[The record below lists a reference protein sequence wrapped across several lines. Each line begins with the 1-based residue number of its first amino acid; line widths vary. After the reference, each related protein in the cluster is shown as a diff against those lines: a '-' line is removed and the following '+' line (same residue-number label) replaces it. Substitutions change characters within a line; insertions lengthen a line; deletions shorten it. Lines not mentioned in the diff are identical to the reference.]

1 MVVFGETTGDRMTSI
16 DTTNKPFMIDK
27 RQVYE
32 AYKAVKSN
40 KGAAGVDGQTIE
52 QFEADLGGNLYKIWN
67 RMSSGSYFPAPVR
80 AVAIPKK
87 TGGERILG
95 VPTVGDRIA
104 QMVVKQLIEPDL
116 DPIFLPDSYGYR
128 PRKSA
133 LDAVGVTRER
143 CWKYDWVLEFDI
155 KGLFDNLPHEL
166 LLKAVQKHVKC
177 KWALL
182 YIERWLTAPMEKEG
196 LLIERNRGTP
206 QGGVISPILSNLFLH
221 YAFDLWMTRTHP
233 GLPWCRYA
241 DDGLV
246 HCRSEQE
253 AEALKAELQARLA
266 ECGLEMHP
274 TKTKIVYC
282 KDGKRK
288 GRYPNVT
295 FDFLGY
301 QFRPRKVRSSRN
313 DELFCSFTPAVSP
326 SALKTIRSTVRDLNI
341 RQRTQRSLGDI
352 AGMLNPFLRGWIGY
366 YGRFN
371 RSALETMLRH
381 VNLTLVGW
389 AMRKFKRF
397 RGRKVGAARFLE
409 KLVRSQPALFEHWR
423 IGMIGAFA

>member
-1 MVVFGETTGDRMTSI
+1 MTTM
-16 DTTNKPFMIDK
+16 DTTNKPFMIEK
-27 RQVYE
+27 WRVYE

-52 QFEADLGGNLYKIWN
+52 QFEADLKGNLYKIWN
-67 RMSSGSYFPAPVR
+67 RMSSGTYFPPPVC
-80 AVAIPKK
+80 AVSIPKK
-87 TGGERILG
+87 SGGERILG

-133 LDAVGVTRER
+133 LDAVGVTRKR
-143 CWKYDWVLEFDI
+143 CWKYDWVLELDI
-155 KGLFDNLPHEL
+155 KGLFDNIDHEL
-166 LLKAVQKHVKC
+166 LLKAVRKHVKC

-182 YIERWLTAPMEKEG
+182 YIERWLTAPMEQNG
-196 LLIERNRGTP
+196 IRIERTRGTP

-233 GLPWCRYA
+233 DLPWCRYA

-246 HCRSEQE
+246 HCRSERE
-253 AEALKAELQARLA
+253 AEALKAKLQARLA
-266 ECGLEMHP
+266 ECHLELHP

-288 GRYPNVT
+288 GTYPNVK

-301 QFRPRKVRSSRN
+301 EFRPRAVWGSQSGR
-313 DELFCSFTPAVSP
+313 LLCGFTPAVSP
-326 SALKTIRSTVRDLNI
+326 SALKSMRATIRDLDI
-341 RQRTQRSLGDI
+341 RRRTQVSLGDI
-352 AGMLNPFLRGWIGY
+352 ALQINPLLRGWIEY
-366 YGRFN
+366 YGRYTP
-371 RSALETMLRH
+371 SALSPMLRH
-381 VNLTLVGW
+381 VNQTLLAW
-389 AMRKFKRF
+389 AMRKYKRF
-397 RGRKVGAARFLE
+397 RGHKIRASHFLQR
-409 KLVRSQPALFEHWR
+409 LVRDSTGLFVHWR
-423 IGMIGAFA
+423 IGMIGSFA

>member
-1 MVVFGETTGDRMTSI
+1 MG
-16 DTTNKPFMIDK
+16 
-27 RQVYE
+27 
-32 AYKAVKSN
+32 
-40 KGAAGVDGQTIE
+40 
-52 QFEADLGGNLYKIWN
+52 
-67 RMSSGSYFPAPVR
+67 
-80 AVAIPKK
+80 
-87 TGGERILG
+87 
-95 VPTVGDRIA
+95 
-104 QMVVKQLIEPDL
+104 
-116 DPIFLPDSYGYR
+116 
-128 PRKSA
+128 
-133 LDAVGVTRER
+133 
-143 CWKYDWVLEFDI
+143 
-155 KGLFDNLPHEL
+155 
-166 LLKAVQKHVKC
+166 
-177 KWALL
+177 
-182 YIERWLTAPMEKEG
+182 KEG
-196 LLIERNRGTP
+196 LLIERTRGTP

-253 AEALKAELQARLA
+253 AEALKAELQARLE

-313 DELFCSFTPAVSP
+313 NELFCSFTPAVSP
-326 SALKTIRSTVRDLNI
+326 SALKTIRSMVRDLNI
-341 RQRTQRSLGDI
+341 RQRTQRSLDDI
-352 AGMLNPFLRGWIGY
+352 ASMLNPLLRGWIGY
-366 YGRFN
+366 YGRYN
-371 RSALETMLRH
+371 RAALETMLRH

-397 RGRKVGAARFLE
+397 QGRKVGAARFLE
-409 KLVRSQPALFEHWR
+409 KLVRIQPALFEHWR